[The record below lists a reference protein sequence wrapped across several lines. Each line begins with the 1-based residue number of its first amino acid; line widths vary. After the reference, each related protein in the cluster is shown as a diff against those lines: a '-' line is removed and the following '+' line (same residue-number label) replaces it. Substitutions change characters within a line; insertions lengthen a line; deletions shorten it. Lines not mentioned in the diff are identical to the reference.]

1 MSTSTLQQGSAP
13 TELWLSVQTVGAGS
27 LLTQIHTLTPCTTLT
42 QLTAHNQ
49 QHNTTT
55 HRQHHSIKPGYG
67 CAVCSH
73 TLCPLYLLKMT
84 IICSTIICICCQEL
98 TIQGCYI
105 KKCSCSVNNTLSLQL
120 KTVNS
125 QKPALHCSV
134 LQSSKIITK
143 PYSLTHSSPTVCLTE
158 ENTGNSLNLK

>member
-73 TLCPLYLLKMT
+73 TLCPLYLLRMT
-84 IICSTIICICCQEL
+84 IICSPIICICCQEL
-98 TIQGCYI
+98 TRLL
-105 KKCSCSVNNTLSLQL
+105 KKCSYYIKNTLSLQL

-134 LQSSKIITK
+134 LQSSKIRKNLIH
-143 PYSLTHSSPTVCLTE
+143 SLTHHQLSV
-158 ENTGNSLNLK
+158 

>member
-73 TLCPLYLLKMT
+73 TLCPLYLLRMT
-84 IICSTIICICCQEL
+84 IICSPIICICCQEL
-98 TIQGCYI
+98 TRLLYEKMFLLY
-105 KKCSCSVNNTLSLQL
+105 KKYFVLT
-120 KTVNS
+120 TEDS
-125 QKPALHCSV
+125 QQSKACIALFS
-134 LQSSKIITK
+134 SSKLQNKKK

>member
-73 TLCPLYLLKMT
+73 TLCPLYLLRMT
-84 IICSTIICICCQEL
+84 IICSPIICICCQEL
-98 TIQGCYI
+98 TRLLYEKMFLLY
-105 KKCSCSVNNTLSLQL
+105 KKYFVLT
-120 KTVNS
+120 TEDS
-125 QKPALHCSV
+125 QQSKPALHCSV
-134 LQSSKIITK
+134 LQSSKIRTK